1 MRLAHYLRITSAH
14 RVTQIRLGFMRA
26 KKLELPMPNFKNLHT
41 SIILTLLAIAP
52 LAYSQAPGYEPPRTE
67 FGVPDIQ
74 GIWSNRAITHM
85 ERRPGVDKL
94 VLTEEQAYEMA
105 QSSFWLSLDREQQN
119 NPITEAKAGAAA
131 FGARGHNA
139 FWVDDGS
146 SMGLVKGEYRTSWVT
161 EPANGRIPYKEGGA
175 RLRRASHLP
184 KLGGFDGPETR
195 PITER
200 CITFGIIGPV
210 MQNTIYNNNFQ
221 FVQTKEHVLIMAELG
236 HEVRIIPFADEHS
249 NEDLQPWFG
258 DSIARYEDDT
268 LVIETINPYP
278 LQGSY
283 ISPTG
288 KVTERFTRWSD
299 DEIFY
304 EFTVEDSTIYTE
316 TWGGELSFYKETALF
331 EYACHEGNYSLPGI
345 LAGARRAEMDALAQ

>member
-1 MRLAHYLRITSAH
+1 MRSI
-14 RVTQIRLGFMRA
+14 
-26 KKLELPMPNFKNLHT
+26 KLELSMPNFKNLHT
-41 SIILTLLAIAP
+41 SVVLTLLAIAP
-52 LAYSQAPGYEPPRTE
+52 LAYSQAPGYTPPRTE

-94 VLTEEQAYEMA
+94 VLTEEEAYEMA

-119 NPITEAKAGAAA
+119 NPITEAEAGAAA

-221 FVQTKEHVLIMAELG
+221 FVQTKDHVLIRSELG

-258 DSIARYEDDT
+258 DSIARYEGDT
-268 LVIETINPYP
+268 LVIETIKPYP

-288 KVTERFTRWSD
+288 KVTERLTRWSD
-299 DEIFY
+299 NEIFY
-304 EFTVEDSTIYTE
+304 EFTVEDPAIYTE
-316 TWGGELSFYKETALF
+316 TWGGELSFHKETALF